1 MMRCHLTPNSINV
14 PPEMSRQT
22 QQHSACTTPTP
33 WRSRPPGST
42 CQALP
47 STTRCSLACPPGGR
61 CWYCTRWFAGFVA
74 GTMETG
80 AHVDPDAD
88 CERWREIS
96 CHGDDETGTQV
107 PVKRLVL
114 HHFSH
119 TARSF
124 KGCESSVTTT
134 AEVRACVLLG
144 GGCTLQRGTG
154 PVDQLCLRADFK
166 EAEVGFHTIRCA
178 PVQRHVVVT
187 MRVAPRS

>member
-1 MMRCHLTPNSINV
+1 MCCHLTPNSITV

-47 STTRCSLACPPGGR
+47 STTHCSLACPPGGR
-61 CWYCTRWFAGFVA
+61 CWCCTRWFAGFVA
-74 GTMETG
+74 GTTETG

-96 CHGDDETGTQV
+96 RHGGDETGTQV

-114 HHFSH
+114 HHFPHSPFVQGLRAKCH
-119 TARSF
+119 YNRRRAR
-124 KGCESSVTTT
+124 
-134 AEVRACVLLG
+134 VLLG

-154 PVDQLCLRADFK
+154 PLASRGCV
-166 EAEVGFHTIRCA
+166 
-178 PVQRHVVVT
+178 
-187 MRVAPRS
+187 